1 MWTAAL
7 LATGIDG
14 AARPAGD
21 VFPGAED
28 FRLQKIHRAAGESEW
43 PFVAESGTLLCAMI
57 LRKPAVY
64 FVPEVG
70 GTPGRA
76 FVIDNDIA
84 KMAFANIGM
93 TDVLEPYDNF
103 EQLLKRLIPY
113 VTMGKRLC
121 NQPPGTNVSGSEL

>member
-7 LATGIDG
+7 LAIGIDG
-14 AARPAGD
+14 GAMPAGD

>member
-1 MWTAAL
+1 MWMAAL
-7 LATGIDG
+7 LTIGISG
-14 AARPAGD
+14 AAMPADD
-21 VFPGAED
+21 VFPGVGD
-28 FRLQKIHRAAGESEW
+28 FRLQKIHKAAGESEW
-43 PFVAESGTLLCAMI
+43 PFVAESGTLLCALV

-70 GTPGRA
+70 GEPGRA

-93 TDVLEPYDNF
+93 TGVLEPYDNF
-103 EQLLKRLIPY
+103 EQLLKRLVPY
-113 VTMGKRLC
+113 VMMGKRLC

>member
-1 MWTAAL
+1 MWMAAL
-7 LATGIDG
+7 LTIGISG
-14 AARPAGD
+14 AAMPAGD
-21 VFPGAED
+21 GFPGVGD

-57 LRKPAVY
+57 LRQPAVY

-70 GTPGRA
+70 GEPGRA
-76 FVIDNDIA
+76 FVIDNDITM
-84 KMAFANIGM
+84 MAFANIGM
-93 TDVLEPYDNF
+93 TGVLEPYDNF
-103 EQLLKRLIPY
+103 EQLLKRLVPY

>member
-7 LATGIDG
+7 LTIGIGG
-14 AARPAGD
+14 AAMPAGD
-21 VFPGAED
+21 VLPGVGD
-28 FRLQKIHRAAGESEW
+28 FRLQKIRRVAGESEW
-43 PFVAESGTLLCAMI
+43 PFVAESGMLLCAMI
-57 LRKPAVY
+57 LRQPAVY
-64 FVPEVG
+64 FVPEIG
-70 GTPGRA
+70 ETLGRA

-93 TDVLEPYDNF
+93 TGVLEPYDNF

>member
-1 MWTAAL
+1 MWMEAL
-7 LATGIDG
+7 LTIGVGG
-14 AARPAGD
+14 AAMPVDD
-21 VFPGAED
+21 VFPGVGD
-28 FRLQKIHRAAGESEW
+28 FRLQKIHKAAGESEW
-43 PFVAESGTLLCAMI
+43 PFVAESGTLLCAPV

-70 GTPGRA
+70 GEPGRA

-93 TDVLEPYDNF
+93 TGVLEPYDNF

-113 VTMGKRLC
+113 VTTGKRLC
-121 NQPPGTNVSGSEL
+121 NQPPGTTVSGSEL

>member
-1 MWTAAL
+1 MWMAAL
-7 LATGIDG
+7 LAIGIDG
-14 AARPAGD
+14 AALPADD
-21 VFPGAED
+21 VFPGVGD
-28 FRLQKIHRAAGESEW
+28 FRMQKIHRAAGESEW

-64 FVPEVG
+64 FVPEG
-70 GTPGRA
+70 GRAPGRA

>member
-7 LATGIDG
+7 LTIGISG
-14 AARPAGD
+14 AAMPAGD
-21 VFPGAED
+21 VFPGVGD

-43 PFVAESGTLLCAMI
+43 PFVAESGTLLCAMV
-57 LRKPAVY
+57 LRQPAVY
-64 FVPEVG
+64 FVPEVA

-76 FVIDNDIA
+76 FVIDNDITM
-84 KMAFANIGM
+84 MAFANIGM
-93 TDVLEPYDNF
+93 TGVLEPYDNF
-103 EQLLKRLIPY
+103 EQLLKRLVPY

>member
-7 LATGIDG
+7 LAIGIDG
-14 AARPAGD
+14 AAMPASD
-21 VFPGAED
+21 VFPGVGD

-57 LRKPAVY
+57 LRQPAVY

-70 GTPGRA
+70 RTPGRA
-76 FVIDNDIA
+76 FAIDNDIA

-93 TDVLEPYDNF
+93 TGVLEPYDNF

>member
-7 LATGIDG
+7 LAIGIDG
-14 AARPAGD
+14 AAMPAGD

-43 PFVAESGTLLCAMI
+43 AFVAESGALI

>member
-1 MWTAAL
+1 MLTEAL
-7 LATGIDG
+7 LTIGISG
-14 AARPAGD
+14 AAMPAGD
-21 VFPGAED
+21 VFPGVGD

-64 FVPEVG
+64 FVPEVS

-76 FVIDNDIA
+76 FAIDNDITM
-84 KMAFANIGM
+84 MAFANIGM

>member
-7 LATGIDG
+7 LAIGIDG
-14 AARPAGD
+14 AAMPAGD

-43 PFVAESGTLLCAMI
+43 AFVAESGTLLCALI

>member
-7 LATGIDG
+7 LTIGISG
-14 AARPAGD
+14 AAMPAGN
-21 VFPGAED
+21 VFPGVGD
-28 FRLQKIHRAAGESEW
+28 FRLQKINRAAGESEW
-43 PFVAESGTLLCAMI
+43 PFAAESGTLLCAMI
-57 LRKPAVY
+57 LHEPAVY
-64 FVPEVG
+64 FVPEVR

-76 FVIDNDIA
+76 FVIDNDIV
-84 KMAFANIGM
+84 KMAFVNIGM

-103 EQLLKRLIPY
+103 EQLLKRLIPH